1 MRALGFQP
9 KEQEI
14 KKMIAEMDQDGSG
27 AIDFNEFANEIDK
40 LQRLKT
46 ESEGR
51 QGSMGTMQARTTGV
65 QNAFGMNPATR
76 QGSATPPA
84 PGRQASM
91 GTVQARTTG
100 AQNAFGM
107 PALGGRQGS
116 VTPGRQGSS
125 APATVVG
132 GARVVTT
139 SGGMV
144 GVSKRREAVEPPQPT
159 GLLGKL
165 AGLFGAKKEEFES
178 NDPIPKVHT
187 NKNTH
192 TRTHAHT
199 FCRAFSL
206 FRKADHNCVLLRV
219 VCEGGYMKLCLSVLL
234 CSSATDLAGK
244 ANDTCTRRTQSMA
257 SLLPTENTEEE

>member
-1 MRALGFQP
+1 MAMRALGFQP

-65 QNAFGMNPATR
+65 QNAFGMIPATR
-76 QGSATPPA
+76 QGSANPPA

-91 GTVQARTTG
+91 GTMQARTTG

-116 VTPGRQGSS
+116 VTPGRQGSATPGRQGSS

-192 TRTHAHT
+192 TRTHAAEHFHCFEKQT
-199 FCRAFSL
+199 TTVYSCAL
-206 FRKADHNCVLLRV
+206 CVRV
-219 VCEGGYMKLCLSVLL
+219 VI
-234 CSSATDLAGK
+234 
-244 ANDTCTRRTQSMA
+244 
-257 SLLPTENTEEE
+257 